1 MPSLNDDEIR
11 TVGADEGTRAEMDT
25 DQDDVDTDSD
35 DSDSDS
41 DTVDPS

>member
-11 TVGADEGTRAEMDT
+11 TLGVDERTRAET
-25 DQDDVDTDSD
+25 VADQDDVDTDSD